1 MLPATRSRSDGAL
14 DAALDRI
21 GGRDIDRPDT
31 PDLHVTAVRR
41 LPAVAAQLAPFPEA
55 LDPRLTSALVS
66 RGVEQL
72 YTHQAEAIEHALAGR
87 HTVVITPTAS
97 GKTLCYNAPVLDAI
111 LKDPSSRALYLFP
124 TKALAQDQ
132 LAELQA
138 MCEALSAGA
147 DEGDGIGVFTYDGDT
162 PPDARRTIRSRAHLV
177 LSNPDMVHSGILP
190 HHPRWAK
197 LFENLR
203 YVIVDE
209 LHAYRGVFG
218 SHLCNVL
225 RRLRRICRHY
235 GSNPVFLCSSATIQN
250 PRELAERLTEQPFEL
265 VDKSGAP
272 RGEKFFVFVNPPVV
286 NHQLGIRRSYLAETR
301 RVASEFL
308 KRNLQ
313 LIVFAQSRLSTE
325 ILTTYLKDDFEGIP
339 GAPEQIR
346 GYRGGYLPN
355 RRREIEKGLRE
366 GAVRAV
372 VSTNALELGID
383 IGALDVSI
391 MAGYP
396 GTIAATW
403 QRAGRAGRRSGR
415 SAAVMVASSAPLDQ
429 FVVRNPSYFFDASPE
444 RALIDPDNLH
454 ILVDHIKCAAFELP
468 FGPGETFGRPDV
480 QEILG
485 ILSEQGLVHRA
496 DDTAPWTW
504 TNESYPADAV
514 SLRSVSSDN
523 FVIVD
528 ITQES
533 RVIGET
539 DFTSGPST
547 LHPKAIYIVEG
558 QLFQVEKLDFEGR
571 KAYVR
576 SIDCDYYTTA
586 ISYAKV
592 TPIDTFATDGAR
604 AFQAGGRSH
613 GEVHVVSRVVGFKK
627 IKFYTNENVGSGE
640 LDLPEQ
646 QMHTTSYWLT
656 VPAEVMGVLP
666 YASDDRRDGV
676 VGLAFALKQVA
687 QLLLMC
693 DGHDIG
699 ISINSGETDGVQTGA
714 ASPQTIFVYD
724 NYPGGIGFSAP
735 LFEVHGEL
743 LAGTRKLIAECP
755 CENGCP
761 GCVGPVGNTGPLAK
775 VAALRIL
782 ELLVS
787 DGIGPGPEG
796 PGLHSDAVGPGLHSD
811 AAAVGRV
818 LSDPPSADDAEVVPF

>member
-1 MLPATRSRSDGAL
+1 
-14 DAALDRI
+14 
-21 GGRDIDRPDT
+21 
-31 PDLHVTAVRR
+31 
-41 LPAVAAQLAPFPEA
+41 
-55 LDPRLTSALVS
+55 
-66 RGVEQL
+66 
-72 YTHQAEAIEHALAGR
+72 
-87 HTVVITPTAS
+87 
-97 GKTLCYNAPVLDAI
+97 
-111 LKDPSSRALYLFP
+111 
-124 TKALAQDQ
+124 
-132 LAELQA
+132 
-138 MCEALSAGA
+138 
-147 DEGDGIGVFTYDGDT
+147 
-162 PPDARRTIRSRAHLV
+162 V
-177 LSNPDMVHSGILP
+177 LSNPDMLHSGILP

-235 GSNPVFLCSSATIQN
+235 GSNPVFLCSSATIRN

-265 VDKSGAP
+265 VDKNGAP
-272 RGEKFFVFVNPPVV
+272 CGEKFFVFVNPPVV
-286 NHQLGIRRSYLAETR
+286 NQQLGIRRSYLAETR

-313 LIVFAQSRLSTE
+313 IIVFAQSRLSTE
-325 ILTTYLKDDFEGIP
+325 ILTTYLKDDFEGFP
-339 GAPEQIR
+339 GGPENIR
-346 GYRGGYLPN
+346 GYRGGYLPL

-383 IGALDVSI
+383 IGALDVSV

-396 GTIAATW
+396 GTIASTW

-415 SAAVMVASSAPLDQ
+415 SAAVMVATSAPLDQ

-454 ILVDHIKCAAFELP
+454 ILIDHIKCAAFELP
-468 FGPGETFGRPDV
+468 FNPTETFGRPDV

-485 ILSEQGLVHRA
+485 ILAEQGLVHRA
-496 DDTAPWTW
+496 DEQAPWTW

-523 FVIVD
+523 FVVVD
-528 ITQES
+528 ITGET

-539 DFTSGPST
+539 DYTSGPST

-558 QLFQVEKLDFEGR
+558 QLFQVERLDFEGR
-571 KAYVR
+571 KAFVR
-576 SIDCDYYTTA
+576 STDCDHYTTA

-592 TPIDTFATDGAR
+592 TPIDTFAVESE
-604 AFQAGGRSH
+604 RSH

-627 IKFYTNENVGSGE
+627 IKFYTNENIGSGE

-656 VPAEVMGVLP
+656 VPSRVMGMLP
-666 YASDDRRDGV
+666 YAPDDRRDGV
-676 VGLAFALKQVA
+676 VGLSFALKQVA

-699 ISINSGETDGVQTGA
+699 ISINSGETG
-714 ASPQTIFVYD
+714 SPDPVVFVYD

-735 LFEVHGEL
+735 LYDMHGEL
-743 LAGTRKLIAECP
+743 LEGTRRLIAECQ

-761 GCVGPVGNTGPLAK
+761 GCVGPIGNTGPLAK

-782 ELLVS
+782 NLLL
-787 DGIGPGPEG
+787 GET
-796 PGLHSDAVGPGLHSD
+796 
-811 AAAVGRV
+811 
-818 LSDPPSADDAEVVPF
+818 PF